1 MHQELTLNCIVLM
14 QVCIWFLIYTVVCIK
29 LSQLRANL
37 NNSEILILN
46 MLWGQVICV
55 AGSVALPVASSV
67 AG

>member
-1 MHQELTLNCIVLM
+1 MICMHQELILNFIALM
-14 QVCIWFLIYTVVCIK
+14 QVGIWFLISTLVCIK

-55 AGSVALPVASSV
+55 AGFVALPSHL
-67 AG
+67 